1 MPAPRVVLD
10 TSVVFP
16 ALHFDRGRLVWLR
29 EAWQA
34 ERIVPVVSSTTADE
48 LIKVLADHEVRLT
61 VRSQSELLD
70 AYLPWCEFVDVP
82 DETPAPECRDP
93 SDVPFL
99 QLAAAARADALVTGD
114 KDLLALAPVFAI
126 PILTPAEAH
135 ALLLTP

>member
-1 MPAPRVVLD
+1 MAPLRLVLD
-10 TSVVFP
+10 SSVVFP
-16 ALHFDRGRLVWLR
+16 ALRFHRSRLARLK
-29 EAWQA
+29 EAWQTG
-34 ERIVPVVSSTTADE
+34 RFVPLASSATSSE
-48 LIKVLADHEVRLT
+48 LARMLAYPRFRLT
-61 VRSQSELLD
+61 VDEQLEMLD

-82 DETPAPECRDP
+82 DDTPAPECRDP

-99 QLAAAARADALVTGD
+99 RLAAAARADALVTGD